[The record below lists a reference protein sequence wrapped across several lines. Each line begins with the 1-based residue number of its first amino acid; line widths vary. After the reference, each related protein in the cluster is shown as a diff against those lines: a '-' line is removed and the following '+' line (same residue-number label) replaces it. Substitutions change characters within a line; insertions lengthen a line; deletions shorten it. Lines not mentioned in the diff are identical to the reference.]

1 MKNEI
6 LEIGSERWLVREAL
20 TLAHALDEISMCRA
34 LGSVGGRTERDET
47 LCGGKVVVEA
57 DVVQL
62 NSDGSE
68 RKPYEQA
75 Y

>member
-6 LEIGSERWLVREAL
+6 LEIGDERWLVREAL
-20 TLAHALDEISMCRA
+20 SLTHALDEIAMCRSF
-34 LGSVGGRTERDET
+34 GSIGGRTERDET
-47 LCGGKVVVEA
+47 LCGGQIVVEA

-68 RKPYEQA
+68 RKPYEPV